1 MLLRCELNQYFLKE
15 VYMKKTITLSLV
27 FFFIGIQTIMAL
39 SPLFLEEIEKDGP
52 CPPGWNSYGSY
63 CVVANSNAKPSVT
76 KYGSCPSGWNT
87 HGNYCVAQSN
97 NVNAIVPKY
106 ATCPS
111 GWNSYG
117 SYCVAGNSAKPIIP
131 KSGSCPSGWN
141 SHGGW
146 CVKN

>member
-63 CVVANSNAKPSVT
+63 CV
-76 KYGSCPSGWNT
+76 
-87 HGNYCVAQSN
+87 
-97 NVNAIVPKY
+97 
-106 ATCPS
+106 
-111 GWNSYG
+111 
-117 SYCVAGNSAKPIIP
+117 AGNSAKPIIP